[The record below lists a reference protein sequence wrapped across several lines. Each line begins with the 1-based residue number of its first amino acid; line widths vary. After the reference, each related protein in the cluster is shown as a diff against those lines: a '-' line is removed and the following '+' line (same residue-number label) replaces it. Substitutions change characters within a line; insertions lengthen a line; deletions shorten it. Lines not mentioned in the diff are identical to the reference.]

1 MKGNDALPFVQVGV
15 IAFGPSNASRIA
27 TNVRA
32 GEFYSVKMTIQT
44 RAASASNNGRLSLQ
58 VNVKPMNLDSKLQQM
73 IIVPTQGIN
82 SKGQSIQTLNVTGIL
97 YAGTDFEA
105 INLSL
110 VESSGKKITSTT
122 GVIELIKINY
132 QPMTSKPSSNL
143 VAKAKAT
150 ATTAA
155 AKAKATA
162 GK

>member
-1 MKGNDALPFVQVGV
+1 
-15 IAFGPSNASRIA
+15 
-27 TNVRA
+27 
-32 GEFYSVKMTIQT
+32 
-44 RAASASNNGRLSLQ
+44 
-58 VNVKPMNLDSKLQQM
+58 M

-122 GVIELIKINY
+122 GVIELTKINY

-143 VAKAKAT
+143 VAKAKTAAATAAAKAKAT

-155 AKAKATA
+155 AKAKTAAATA
-162 GK
+162 TAKAKAPAGK